1 MSKPPRCLRTIDQG
15 TTQAPTSFAQVDPS
29 AVGVKDALPMEFL
42 NPPMQQETALDEIQ
56 HEVGVEQVFMTIN
69 IDDSKIRFR
78 KSLHQWEISSNQI
91 IPPARN
97 SHDDQAVR
105 LRLRSRVHA
114 CQPGIADDEP
124 KACDSSEVASH
135 GSLGIVDLGATKTVI
150 GSKLVRKQVTRCP
163 CVVTFRFGN
172 HGVLRSQ
179 QALVVPI
186 PGLLLKTAVVQGN
199 TPFLLSN
206 TLLRAIGATVD
217 TANHVLHA
225 TKLDKSFPLVLT
237 SRGLFFGFD

>member
-42 NPPMQQETALDEIQ
+42 NLPMQQETALDEIQ

-91 IPPARN
+91 TPPARN

-150 GSKLVRKQVTRCP
+150 GSKLVPELLNNLGSPGPKTGHTLPLRCHFSIWKPWCLAEPAGISCANSWTPAGNRSSARKYTVSPFKHLAAC
-163 CVVTFRFGN
+163 
-172 HGVLRSQ
+172 HRS
-179 QALVVPI
+179 
-186 PGLLLKTAVVQGN
+186 N
-199 TPFLLSN
+199 C
-206 TLLRAIGATVD
+206 
-217 TANHVLHA
+217 
-225 TKLDKSFPLVLT
+225 
-237 SRGLFFGFD
+237 